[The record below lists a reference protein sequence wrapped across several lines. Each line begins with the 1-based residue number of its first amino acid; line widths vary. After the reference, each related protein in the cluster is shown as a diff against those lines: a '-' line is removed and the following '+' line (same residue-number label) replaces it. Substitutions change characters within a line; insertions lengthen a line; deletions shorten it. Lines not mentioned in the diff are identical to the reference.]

1 MLEEDDSIS
10 LFEKFVKEQ
19 DQKEKTKLNHIL
31 RWIKIIGDKYGA
43 QPHHFRPE
51 AEFADASALPP
62 KGKNRKPAYIE
73 NGKETNNMLRL
84 YTFRVN
90 ESVVFLFNGDIK
102 TTKYAQDCPNVG
114 PYFHLA
120 NQLTAAL
127 QKALEEKEIKWNED
141 FTQID
146 YDSDFELEY

>member
-1 MLEEDDSIS
+1 
-10 LFEKFVKEQ
+10 
-19 DQKEKTKLNHIL
+19 
-31 RWIKIIGDKYGA
+31 
-43 QPHHFRPE
+43 
-51 AEFADASALPP
+51 
-62 KGKNRKPAYIE
+62 
-73 NGKETNNMLRL
+73 MLRL

-90 ESVVFLFNGDIK
+90 ESVVFLFNGGIK

-114 PYFHLA
+114 PYFQLA

-127 QKALEEKEIKWNED
+127 QKALEEKEIRWNES